1 MSGKKQVPMCPI
13 VPNMLSCIDYD
24 SLIKQQANQGMES
37 LGISKKESVKKKIYS
52 SKNNKRY
59 KI

>member
-1 MSGKKQVPMCPI
+1 MSSKKQVPVCPI
-13 VPNMLSCIDYD
+13 VPNMLSGIDYD

-37 LGISKKESVKKKIYS
+37 LGTLKKENAKKKVYS
-52 SKNNKRY
+52 SKNNRRY